1 MGFEVAKIVSG
12 LTVGFGGSA
21 VAGTLLKAFMP
32 SNLSK
37 IDKVVYEVG
46 SIAISSAVGTAC
58 INESNRMLNTFAE
71 CFKKEAN

>member
-12 LTVGFGGSA
+12 LTVGVGGSA
-21 VAGTLLKAFMP
+21 VAGTLLRAFMP

-37 IDKVVYEVG
+37 IDKVLYTVG
-46 SIAISSAVGTAC
+46 SIAIGSAVGTAC
-58 INESNRMLNTFAE
+58 INESDRMFNTVAE

>member
-12 LTVGFGGSA
+12 IAASAGGSA

-37 IDKVVYEVG
+37 IEKVLYTVG
-46 SIAISSAVGTAC
+46 SFAIGSAVGTAC
-58 INESNRMLNTFAE
+58 INESDRMLDRIE
-71 CFKKEAN
+71 ELFKKEAN